1 MLALLYS
8 KSDMVEVIKEAE
20 IEWTEIWHHVNESAG
35 ISYLKLVS
43 QYFVFFVFPI
53 ISFKLNLCI

>member
-35 ISYLKLVS
+35 ISY
-43 QYFVFFVFPI
+43 
-53 ISFKLNLCI
+53 